1 MKKPPS
7 KNKVFQKEFL
17 RKCLVGKKVRG
28 NVRKCKKREE
38 KGKNKEEWEKRWEKK
53 KDEGEERERE
63 REGVGQMAFEPLLFL
78 FYSFTTPLPSQIFN
92 FPSQVPFFIF

>member
-1 MKKPPS
+1 MKKPPA

-38 KGKNKEEWEKRWEKK
+38 KGKNKEE
-53 KDEGEERERE
+53 
-63 REGVGQMAFEPLLFL
+63 
-78 FYSFTTPLPSQIFN
+78 
-92 FPSQVPFFIF
+92 